1 MAVATSIGSNIR
13 SLINGTRESAKPTR
27 TRGFLRA
34 RGVVTVV
41 HTTND
46 TVGNMFEV
54 VGLEGEQNY
63 PPAQRVYV
71 NLSTR
76 RQMY

>member
-1 MAVATSIGSNIR
+1 MAVTTSIGSNIR

-41 HTTND
+41 HNERHSWEQ
-46 TVGNMFEV
+46 FEV

>member
-1 MAVATSIGSNIR
+1 MCVRRGGSQKRYCLLRGIIACR
-13 SLINGTRESAKPTR
+13 GAESSAARVRVSATRE
-27 TRGFLRA
+27 
-34 RGVVTVV
+34 
-41 HTTND
+41 
-46 TVGNMFEV
+46 EV
-54 VGLEGEQNY
+54 D